1 MNTDK
6 KYILAIDLG
15 TSGPKVTLVSTDFE
29 VVGNEFEPTDLHL
42 FDNGGAEQDPAQWW
56 DTISICTKR
65 LISKGLVP
73 VEDIEA
79 ISCTAQWSGT
89 VAVDKKGKNLMPSII
104 WMDSRGSKQIDKITD
119 GLIKIEGY
127 SASKIFSWMNITGG
141 APGHSGK
148 DPVAHILY
156 IKENM
161 PEIYQKTY
169 KFLEPKDY
177 INLLLTGQ
185 FVSTPETM
193 CLHWVMDNRNI
204 NDIDYHPKLLKWT
217 GLEREKLPDLV
228 NQTDIIGSILPEV
241 ARQFG
246 LKEGVKVIGGTPDV
260 QAAAIGSGAVRDYEA
275 GLCFGTSSFLTCHVP
290 HKATDIFHN
299 MAALPSGIPGKYFV
313 ANEQETAAVCL
324 NFLKDNIFF
333 ADDLLNTEANGR
345 DVHEA
350 FSELAAT
357 VPAGSEGLIFTPW
370 LYGERTPVEDHSVR
384 GGWHNLSLKM
394 TRAHMVRS
402 VLEGVAFNARW
413 LLKYVETSKFV
424 PKSHRPFKWIN
435 FIGGGAKS
443 DVWCQILAD
452 ILQRPI
458 RQVNEPRHANARGVA
473 ALAMVS
479 LGYASF
485 EDIAEKTIIDR
496 VYDPNPD
503 NKQLYDSLF
512 SEFLKIYDKNKGI
525 YKRLNSKH

>member
-1 MNTDK
+1 
-6 KYILAIDLG
+6 
-15 TSGPKVTLVSTDFE
+15 
-29 VVGNEFEPTDLHL
+29 
-42 FDNGGAEQDPAQWW
+42 
-56 DTISICTKR
+56 
-65 LISKGLVP
+65 
-73 VEDIEA
+73 
-79 ISCTAQWSGT
+79 
-89 VAVDKKGKNLMPSII
+89 
-104 WMDSRGSKQIDKITD
+104 
-119 GLIKIEGY
+119 
-127 SASKIFSWMNITGG
+127 
-141 APGHSGK
+141 
-148 DPVAHILY
+148 
-156 IKENM
+156 
-161 PEIYQKTY
+161 
-169 KFLEPKDY
+169 
-177 INLLLTGQ
+177 
-185 FVSTPETM
+185 
-193 CLHWVMDNRNI
+193 
-204 NDIDYHPKLLKWT
+204 
-217 GLEREKLPDLV
+217 
-228 NQTDIIGSILPEV
+228 
-241 ARQFG
+241 
-246 LKEGVKVIGGTPDV
+246 
-260 QAAAIGSGAVRDYEA
+260 
-275 GLCFGTSSFLTCHVP
+275 
-290 HKATDIFHN
+290 
-299 MAALPSGIPGKYFV
+299 
-313 ANEQETAAVCL
+313 L

-333 ADDLLNTEANGR
+333 ADDLLNTEANGK

-350 FSELAAT
+350 FSELAAS

-370 LYGERTPVEDHSVR
+370 LYGERTPIEDHSVR

-443 DVWCQILAD
+443 DLWCQILAD

-496 VYDPNPD
+496 EYEPNPD